1 MSEFFA
7 FDYLPW
13 YELIV
18 RLLLAM
24 FLGWLIGLDRHS
36 KNKPVD
42 IRVFIIVSMATCMI
56 SMVGQA
62 LYFEYSG
69 AGNVIQIDLGQI
81 TAGTLTGIGFLG
93 AGAII
98 KQSNS
103 KKVIG
108 SATGA
113 SIWASGGVGLS
124 LGYGY
129 YGIAIVTT
137 LLLAGT
143 LYILG
148 LFLEND

>member
-1 MSEFFA
+1 MLSDFFSLN
-7 FDYLPW
+7 FISW
-13 YELIV
+13 IELV
-18 RLLLAM
+18 FRLLLAM
-24 FLGWLIGLDRHS
+24 FLGLLIGLDRHS

-62 LYFEYSG
+62 LYFEYSN
-69 AGNVIQIDLGQI
+69 AGTVIQIDLGQI

-98 KQSNS
+98 KQSNN
-103 KKVIG
+103 KVVG

-113 SIWASGGVGLS
+113 SIWASGGIGLS
-124 LGYGY
+124 VGYGY
-129 YGIAIVTT
+129 YGISIIAS

-148 LFLEND
+148 FFLAND